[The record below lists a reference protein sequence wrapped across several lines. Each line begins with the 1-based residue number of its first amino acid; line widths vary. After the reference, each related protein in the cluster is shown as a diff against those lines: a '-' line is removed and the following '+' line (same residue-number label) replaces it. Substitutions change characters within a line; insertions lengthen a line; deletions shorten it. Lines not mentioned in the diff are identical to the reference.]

1 MRADKLDVPVRI
13 VAETSSLA
21 SCSMAAMV
29 RQPLWDTPLTP
40 GLPLYF
46 RGQQTVLKGF
56 TYVEVD
62 QLEDVRRP
70 SDPAAGGGAVV
81 AHDVGRL
88 HLLGR

>member
-1 MRADKLDVPVRI
+1 
-13 VAETSSLA
+13 
-21 SCSMAAMV
+21 
-29 RQPLWDTPLTP
+29 
-40 GLPLYF
+40 
-46 RGQQTVLKGF
+46 LKGF